1 MRCGLTLIAWALT
14 QTIGPVPNEV
24 QQVCDNNAAA
34 NLKSLIENLEEGD
47 ILPVSH
53 STRGILL

>member
-1 MRCGLTLIAWALT
+1 MRCGLTLIAWAPI

-24 QQVCDNNAAA
+24 QQVCDNNAAT

-53 STRGILL
+53 STRKIL